1 MEKINNNKLKNN
13 ISSKVY
19 KVKMSSAM
27 PSNNNQKELTPA
39 VTGINSIEKL
49 KKQLQDVKQN
59 RVTKAIKPAVRIQE
73 IKNRLIILAH
83 DLLVNKKLMIV
94 YIEKYNY

>member
-1 MEKINNNKLKNN
+1 MEKIDNNLLKNN

-19 KVKMSSAM
+19 SPAMSS
-27 PSNNNQKELTPA
+27 NTTNQKELTPA

-83 DLLVNKKLMIV
+83 DLLVNKKINDSL
-94 YIEKYNY
+94 YRKLQLLT

>member
-1 MEKINNNKLKNN
+1 
-13 ISSKVY
+13 
-19 KVKMSSAM
+19 MSTKSAI
-27 PSNNNQKELTPA
+27 PSNNNTNNKKELTPA

-73 IKNRLIILAH
+73 IKNSLIILAH
-83 DLLVNKKLMIV
+83 DLLVNKKINDSLYRKIQ
-94 YIEKYNY
+94 Y